1 LLEVEVEPTDSG
13 MFEKWSMNGRN
24 VFSASGH
31 FSLSAGESGSLV
43 ASWGDTVM
51 TTNEQSVA
59 ITTRRPNIVIVD
71 DDDQIRHLLCAI
83 LDASGYK
90 VRPASDGVVALEE
103 LLVEVPDILLSDLY
117 MPRMSG
123 FELLPFVR
131 QQFPRTRVVAM
142 SGEYSGYDVPA
153 GIVADAFY
161 AKASNIRDLLKIV
174 ETLVYLDVQRAR
186 NLDI

>member
-1 LLEVEVEPTDSG
+1 
-13 MFEKWSMNGRN
+13 
-24 VFSASGH
+24 
-31 FSLSAGESGSLV
+31 
-43 ASWGDTVM
+43 M

-123 FELLPFVR
+123 VELLHFVR

-153 GIVADAFY
+153 GIVANAFY
-161 AKASNIRDLLKIV
+161 AKASNIGDLLKIV
-174 ETLVYLDVQRAR
+174 ETLVYLDVPRAR
-186 NLDI
+186 NLHT

>member
-1 LLEVEVEPTDSG
+1 
-13 MFEKWSMNGRN
+13 
-24 VFSASGH
+24 
-31 FSLSAGESGSLV
+31 
-43 ASWGDTVM
+43 
-51 TTNEQSVA
+51 
-59 ITTRRPNIVIVD
+59 
-71 DDDQIRHLLCAI
+71 
-83 LDASGYK
+83 
-90 VRPASDGVVALEE
+90 
-103 LLVEVPDILLSDLY
+103 

-174 ETLVYLDVQRAR
+174 ETLVYLDVPRAR
-186 NLDI
+186 NLHT

>member
-1 LLEVEVEPTDSG
+1 
-13 MFEKWSMNGRN
+13 
-24 VFSASGH
+24 
-31 FSLSAGESGSLV
+31 
-43 ASWGDTVM
+43 M

-71 DDDQIRHLLCAI
+71 DDDQIRHLLCAV

-123 FELLPFVR
+123 VELLHFVR

-161 AKASNIRDLLKIV
+161 AKASNIR
-174 ETLVYLDVQRAR
+174 
-186 NLDI
+186 

>member
-1 LLEVEVEPTDSG
+1 MSVLAFG
-13 MFEKWSMNGRN
+13 Y
-24 VFSASGH
+24 
-31 FSLSAGESGSLV
+31 FSLSAGKFGSLV
-43 ASWGDTVM
+43 APRGDTVM
-51 TTNEQSVA
+51 TMNEQSVA
-59 ITTRRPNIVIVD
+59 ITKRRPDILIVD

-103 LLVEVPDILLSDLY
+103 LLLEVPDILLSDLY

-142 SGEYSGYDVPA
+142 SGAYSGCDVPA
-153 GIVADAFY
+153 GICADAFY

-174 ETLVYLDVQRAR
+174 ETMVYLDAPRAR
-186 NLDI
+186 TLQSTED